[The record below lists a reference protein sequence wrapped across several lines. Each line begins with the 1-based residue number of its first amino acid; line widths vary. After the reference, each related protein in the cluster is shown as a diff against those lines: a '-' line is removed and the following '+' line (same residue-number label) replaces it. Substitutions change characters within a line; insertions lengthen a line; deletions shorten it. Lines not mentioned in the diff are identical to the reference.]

1 MDLQTQAAAPAPAG
15 FVPGPADLD
24 EMHKV
29 HAVHDL
35 LDVAGDLPQEV
46 KWALLDYAAGVLEGD
61 RRATSAAE
69 PRRAA

>member
-1 MDLQTQAAAPAPAG
+1 MATAPAPAG
-15 FVPGPADLD
+15 YVPSPADHD

-46 KWALLDYAAGVLEGD
+46 KWALLDYAAGVLGGNGQ
-61 RRATSAAE
+61 AASD
-69 PRRAA
+69 PRQTA

>member
-1 MDLQTQAAAPAPAG
+1 MDLQTPARPPAPAG
-15 FVPGPADLD
+15 YIPGPADLD

-46 KWALLDYAAGVLEGD
+46 KWALLDYAAGVLGGSGQP
-61 RRATSAAE
+61 ASE
-69 PRRAA
+69 PRRTA